1 MAKRRKKTP
10 KVSKRPQPNK
20 HPKTQNPIDFYSPI
34 AWRFS
39 DSDRDGKWAWTNLED
54 PKKFKKVIKR
64 LQEFETKNW
73 NEIISSGSHRVAVGD
88 IVKLA
93 MKRLQEL
100 KKDDVDELFSF
111 RLSGKER
118 VWCIRQ
124 LNNVMNVL
132 WWDPHHE
139 ICPAPKRHT

>member
-1 MAKRRKKTP
+1 MAKNRKKSP
-10 KVSKRPQPNK
+10 KVSRQPQPNK
-20 HPKTQNPIDFYSPI
+20 HPKTQHPIDFHSPI

-54 PKKFKKVIKR
+54 PKKFKKVIEK

-73 NEIISSGSHRVAVGD
+73 NEIISSGSHQIAVGD

-100 KKDDVDELFSF
+100 KKDDVEQLFSF